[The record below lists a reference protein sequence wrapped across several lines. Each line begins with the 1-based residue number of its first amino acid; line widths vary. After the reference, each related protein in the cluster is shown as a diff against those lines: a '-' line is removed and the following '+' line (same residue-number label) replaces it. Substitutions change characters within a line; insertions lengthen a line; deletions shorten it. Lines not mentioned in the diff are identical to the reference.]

1 MHLPTESPEERCFLL
16 VQHEQRFGASSTQ
29 ITALTANQVG
39 ISEGSECM
47 YYYFLYIA
55 LTGSFIR
62 LLSPQIVC
70 KYRYNNC

>member
-1 MHLPTESPEERCFLL
+1 MHLPIESPEERYFLF
-16 VQHEQRFGASSTQ
+16 VQREQLFGASSTQ
-29 ITALTANQVG
+29 VTALTANLVG

-47 YYYFLYIA
+47 YYYFLYVA